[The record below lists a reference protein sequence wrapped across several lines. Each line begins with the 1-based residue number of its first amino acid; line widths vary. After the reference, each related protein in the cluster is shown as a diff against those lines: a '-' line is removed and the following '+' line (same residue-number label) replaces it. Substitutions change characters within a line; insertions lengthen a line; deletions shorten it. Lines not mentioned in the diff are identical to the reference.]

1 MKIFSSDEINAIRQY
16 TLREQ
21 GITMRQFIDVVGEA
35 LAIEIITSLIPG
47 HRLVV
52 FAGPDLNGAY
62 ALSVSRYLALQGY
75 RPSVYL
81 FNIGGNRATADCAAV
96 RDRLREECSDI
107 DFMEVTGLQFSMP
120 DLQGDVTVIDGLF
133 GSERTAPLSG
143 GYQSIVR

>member
-62 ALSVSRYLALQGY
+62 ALSVSRYLALQATA
-75 RPSVYL
+75 RRFICSTSAATVPPPTAPPCATDCARNVPTSTSWKSQASSSRCPTC
-81 FNIGGNRATADCAAV
+81 RAT
-96 RDRLREECSDI
+96 
-107 DFMEVTGLQFSMP
+107 
-120 DLQGDVTVIDGLF
+120 
-133 GSERTAPLSG
+133 
-143 GYQSIVR
+143 